1 MAQFY
6 SPGRRVATR
15 QTITVTATDLDPFG
29 QGVARHNGKAIFI
42 SGLLPDEQAEVTLT
56 EDKKQF
62 ARAKVKRLLTRSPER
77 VAPRCPHF
85 GICLL
90 YTSPSPRD

>member
-42 SGLLPDEQAEVTLT
+42 SGLLPDEQAEVT
-56 EDKKQF
+56 
-62 ARAKVKRLLTRSPER
+62 
-77 VAPRCPHF
+77 
-85 GICLL
+85 
-90 YTSPSPRD
+90 